1 VVRILRRCPR
11 LLLPAVVAVGLSAC
25 GTRFQSPAATV
36 DGRSI
41 SQDELKAEVDL
52 ALTDP
57 RLAQQIAGPQG
68 AQAKAE
74 LTRQALA
81 SLIRRE
87 VATEYGQAHRIVVTP
102 SEIDTQLQATVTQVG
117 GQAQFDKLVRDRGLS
132 LAQVRR
138 LLANQVFL
146 QKIRDDVVAALPT
159 PPPPDDQEALDQAF
173 QSWLSERVAQAEVSV
188 NPRFGRFNRSTGEVL
203 PITSTAD
210 LG

>member
-1 VVRILRRCPR
+1 VLIPL
-11 LLLPAVVAVGLSAC
+11 AVAIALTGC

-41 SQDELKAEVDL
+41 SQDELKAEIDL

-81 SLIRRE
+81 GLIRRE
-87 VATEYGQAHRIVVTP
+87 VATEYAQAHRLVVTAADVDK
-102 SEIDTQLQATVTQVG
+102 ELQAIIAQVG
-117 GQAQFDKLVRDRGLS
+117 GQAQFDALIRDRGLS
-132 LAQVRR
+132 LTQVRG
-138 LLANQVFL
+138 LLATQVL
-146 QKIRDDVVAALPT
+146 LRKIQDDVVATLPT
-159 PPPPDDQEALDQAF
+159 APPNDPQARDQAF
-173 QSWLSERVAQAEVSV
+173 QTWLTNRVVHAEVSV

-210 LG
+210 IG

>member
-1 VVRILRRCPR
+1 VVSTLRGCLRIFVPVAA
-11 LLLPAVVAVGLSAC
+11 AVALTAC

-36 DGRSI
+36 DGHSI
-41 SQDELKAEVDL
+41 SQDELKAEIDL

-81 SLIRRE
+81 GLIRRE
-87 VATEYGQAHRIVVTP
+87 VASEYAQAHRLVVMAAD
-102 SEIDTQLQATVTQVG
+102 IDKELQAIIAQVG
-117 GQAQFDKLVRDRGLS
+117 GQEQFDALIHDRGLS
-132 LAQVRR
+132 LSQVRG
-138 LLANQVFL
+138 LLANQVL
-146 QKIRDDVVAALPT
+146 LRKIQEDVATALPT
-159 PPPPDDQEALDQAF
+159 PTPNDPQALDQAF
-173 QSWLSERVAQAEVSV
+173 QNWLTNRVAHAQVSV

-210 LG
+210 IG